1 MSKQI
6 SAVEWYENRIFIL
19 QIQLEKKEISLGE
32 YSVTR
37 VELFKQAKEMEKEQI
52 IEAHSDG
59 RKRQIENSE
68 QYYNETLNQ
77 NRMKTAV
84 EQLEKEIYKWLDGRV
99 YIPASFFEQAKAMEK
114 EQIVNAYNDCEWTGD
129 HEDGEQYYKQT
140 YESNVR
146 I

>member
-52 IEAHSDG
+52 IDII
-59 RKRQIENSE
+59 KLVIEKEYHEQTWSKCGSISYVAE
-68 QYYNETLNQ
+68 QYYN
-77 NRMKTAV
+77 
-84 EQLEKEIYKWLDGRV
+84 
-99 YIPASFFEQAKAMEK
+99 
-114 EQIVNAYNDCEWTGD
+114 
-129 HEDGEQYYKQT
+129 QT
-140 YESNVR
+140 FKSE
-146 I
+146 

>member
-52 IEAHSDG
+52 EDFFNAGVRYGSGSVMSTEWGEDT
-59 RKRQIENSE
+59 EEYNFE
-68 QYYNETLNQ
+68 QYYNETF
-77 NRMKTAV
+77 KS
-84 EQLEKEIYKWLDGRV
+84 E
-99 YIPASFFEQAKAMEK
+99 
-114 EQIVNAYNDCEWTGD
+114 
-129 HEDGEQYYKQT
+129 
-140 YESNVR
+140 
-146 I
+146 

>member
-6 SAVEWYENRIFIL
+6 SAVEWYENRSIIL

-37 VELFKQAKEMEKEQI
+37 VELFKQAKAMEKEQI

-68 QYYNETLNQ
+68 QYYNETF
-77 NRMKTAV
+77 KS
-84 EQLEKEIYKWLDGRV
+84 E
-99 YIPASFFEQAKAMEK
+99 
-114 EQIVNAYNDCEWTGD
+114 
-129 HEDGEQYYKQT
+129 
-140 YESNVR
+140 
-146 I
+146 